1 MVDTPLTSSLVNPG
15 YTSAEHSLRE
25 PMMRRIQRIHFV
37 GIGGSGMSGIAEV
50 LAGLNYRIS
59 GSDIS
64 DGPVIARLRTL
75 GVDVAMGHRASNVI
89 GADVLVVS
97 SAINEENPEII
108 AARDQRIPIVPRAE
122 MLAELMRYRFSIAVA
137 GTHGKTTTTSLIASL
152 MAEADMDP
160 TFVIGGVLNNTGS
173 NAQLGASDYLVVEA
187 DESDASFLH
196 LLPMMTVITNVEP
209 DHMEHYQGDV
219 KAYYQAFTE
228 FLQNLPFYGVA
239 LVCLDD
245 PGVRELLPSVTRQVV
260 TYGFADDADFRL
272 EGLTNSGLESR
283 FTLHR
288 KAMGDDLSL
297 RVPMPGVHNA
307 LNAAAAVA
315 VCSELGVS
323 VDAITQ
329 GLAAFEGVGRRFTVL
344 GDVTWNKGS
353 ALLID
358 DYGHHPTELRATI
371 NAARESFPG
380 ERLVMVFQPHR
391 FSRTR
396 DCYDE
401 FVDVLSTLDG
411 LVLLDVYAAGEEEI
425 VGADSR
431 SLARSIRQAGFI
443 DPVLLSDNGQLAG
456 RLSKFLEDGDVLI
469 MQGAGNIGRLSK
481 MLSETATLEAL
492 I

>member
-1 MVDTPLTSSLVNPG
+1 MTDTPMTSSVLSSG
-15 YTSAEHSLRE
+15 WASTERSLRE
-25 PMMRRIQRIHFV
+25 PMMRRIKRIHFV

-50 LAGLNYRIS
+50 LAGLNYTIS

-64 DGPVIARLRTL
+64 DGPVITRLRAL
-75 GVDVAMGHRASNVI
+75 GVGVAIGHRASNVI
-89 GADVLVVS
+89 DVDVLVVS
-97 SAINEENPEII
+97 SAINETNPEII
-108 AARDQRIPIVPRAE
+108 AAREKRIPIVPRAE

-152 MAEADMDP
+152 MAEAQMDP

-209 DHMEHYQGDV
+209 DHMEHYQGDE

-245 PGVRELLPSVTRQVV
+245 PGVRALLPSVTRQVV
-260 TYGFADDADFRL
+260 TYGFADDADFQL
-272 EGLTNSGLESR
+272 EGLTYSGLESS
-283 FTLHR
+283 FALHR
-288 KAMGDDLSL
+288 KVVGDSLSL
-297 RVPMPGVHNA
+297 RLPMPGIHNA

-323 VDAITQ
+323 VDAITR
-329 GLAAFEGVGRRFTVL
+329 GLASFEGVGRRFSVL
-344 GDVTWNKGS
+344 GDVCWDEGS
-353 ALLID
+353 ALLVD

-371 NAARESFPG
+371 DAAREAYPG
-380 ERLVMVFQPHR
+380 KRLVMVFQPHR
-391 FSRTR
+391 YSRTR

-401 FVDVLSTLDG
+401 FVDVLSTVDA

-431 SLARSIRQAGFI
+431 SLARSVRQAGFV
-443 DPVLLSDNGQLAG
+443 DPVLVSDSGQLAA
-456 RLSKFLEDGDVLI
+456 RLCKFLVDGDLLI

-481 MLSETATLEAL
+481 MLSETSSLEASV
-492 I
+492 

>member
-1 MVDTPLTSSLVNPG
+1 MSKTLLS
-15 YTSAEHSLRE
+15 RE

-50 LAGLNYRIS
+50 LSGLSYTVS
-59 GSDIS
+59 GSDITE
-64 DGPVIARLRTL
+64 GPSIQRLTEL
-75 GVDVAMGHRASNVI
+75 GIPVAIGHRASNVQ

-97 SAINEENPEII
+97 SAIDDLNPEVV
-108 AARDQRIPIVPRAE
+108 AAREARIPIVPRAE

-152 MAEADMDP
+152 MGEAGLDP
-160 TFVIGGVLNNTGS
+160 TFVIGGVLNNIGT

-196 LLPMMTVITNVEP
+196 LLPMMSVITNVEP
-209 DHMEHYQGDV
+209 DHMEHYEGDV
-219 KAYYQAFTE
+219 KAYFNAFAE

-245 PGVRELLPSVTRQVV
+245 PGVRELLPDITRQVI

-272 EGLTNSGLESR
+272 EGLTFSGTESR

-288 KAMGDDLSL
+288 RLRDDALSL
-297 RVPMPGVHNA
+297 VLPIPGAHNA

-315 VCSELGVS
+315 VCTELGV
-323 VDAITQ
+323 DDNALIR
-329 GLAAFEGVGRRFTVL
+329 GLAEFEGVGRRFSVL
-344 GDVTWNKGS
+344 GDINWNSGS
-353 ALLID
+353 ALLVD

-371 NAARESFPG
+371 NAAREAYPG
-380 ERLVMVFQPHR
+380 KRLVMVFQPHR
-391 FSRTR
+391 YSRTR

-401 FVDVLSTLDG
+401 FVDVLSGVDG
-411 LVLLDVYAAGEEEI
+411 LVLLDVYAAGEDEI
-425 VGADSR
+425 LGADSR
-431 SLARSIRQAGFI
+431 ALARSIRQAGFI
-443 DPVLLSDNGQLAG
+443 DPVLLSDHGQLAV
-456 RLSKFLEDGDVLI
+456 RLSRFLTDGDVLI

-481 MLSETATLEAL
+481 MIAESESLEGL
-492 I
+492 Q